1 MSEFERDAPRGRDEP
16 RERVMRVLEL
26 NRLAKL
32 ALEEGF
38 PDVWVEGE
46 LSDVVRA
53 ASGHVYFMLNDGQD
67 PAQVRGVMFR
77 SDVRR
82 SRARF
87 ADGEKVRTSTLRY
100 LFEEVLPRTAV
111 PIEPLDPALFH
122 LNNQYWVS
130 YYHGARIFD
139 KKYIFVPDSIV
150 EANFTHIALLDQA
163 GVLHS

>member
-1 MSEFERDAPRGRDEP
+1 MKQDISFDP
-16 RERVMRVLEL
+16 
-26 NRLAKL
+26 
-32 ALEEGF
+32 
-38 PDVWVEGE
+38 VEGV
-46 LSDVVRA
+46 SIAIVPA
-53 ASGHVYFMLNDGQD
+53 ADNALTPAGQPIWQVYLLNHNNFPLQNVIVNANGYGQ
-67 PAQVRGVMFR
+67 Q
-77 SDVRR
+77 
-82 SRARF
+82 

>member
-1 MSEFERDAPRGRDEP
+1 MKQDISFDP
-16 RERVMRVLEL
+16 
-26 NRLAKL
+26 
-32 ALEEGF
+32 
-38 PDVWVEGE
+38 VEGV
-46 LSDVVRA
+46 SIAIVPA
-53 ASGHVYFMLNDGQD
+53 ADNALTPAGQPIWQVYLLNHNTFPLQNVIVNANGYGQ
-67 PAQVRGVMFR
+67 QT
-77 SDVRR
+77 
-82 SRARF
+82 
-87 ADGEKVRTSTLRY
+87 DGEKVRTSTLRY

>member
-1 MSEFERDAPRGRDEP
+1 MKQDISFDP
-16 RERVMRVLEL
+16 
-26 NRLAKL
+26 
-32 ALEEGF
+32 
-38 PDVWVEGE
+38 VEGV
-46 LSDVVRA
+46 SIAIVPA
-53 ASGHVYFMLNDGQD
+53 ADNALTPAGQPIWQVYLLNHNTFPLQNVIVNANGYGQ
-67 PAQVRGVMFR
+67 Q
-77 SDVRR
+77 
-82 SRARF
+82 

>member
-1 MSEFERDAPRGRDEP
+1 MKQDIFFDP
-16 RERVMRVLEL
+16 
-26 NRLAKL
+26 
-32 ALEEGF
+32 
-38 PDVWVEGE
+38 VEGV
-46 LSDVVRA
+46 SIAIVPA
-53 ASGHVYFMLNDGQD
+53 ADNALTPAGQPIWQVYLLNHNTFPLQNVIVNANGYGQ
-67 PAQVRGVMFR
+67 Q
-77 SDVRR
+77 
-82 SRARF
+82 